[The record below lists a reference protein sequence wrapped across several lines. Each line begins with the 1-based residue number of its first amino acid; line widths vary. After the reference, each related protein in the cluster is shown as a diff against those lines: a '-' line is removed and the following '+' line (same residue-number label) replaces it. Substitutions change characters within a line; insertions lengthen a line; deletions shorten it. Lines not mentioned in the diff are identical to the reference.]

1 MSTSYTT
8 KNWWQRTLTPTIQ
21 KYLIDPIK
29 QYGFKDAFLKG
40 KQASYTDSNSD
51 YVNNVLSELASTG
64 VDTSALSSLPQTAL
78 EDLFNQYWEEDKKA
92 LKTVHT
98 FDYDRFASD
107 YNAMQNALSSRPEAP
122 DYEQFWNEALAD
134 ANAESDRALAELAGI
149 TKQREDSFNEELR
162 NLASGYNTARS
173 GILSSQY
180 QQNAQLMDTMASQ
193 LDKQNRNALEAG
205 ASAGLRL
212 AGNIN
217 TLLSTQN
224 KQSQLSLDTA
234 NQLAQMMVSQ
244 RNAEASIRGQYGDYM
259 TQNFNTRQDIK
270 NSAFDRASKYADKK
284 YEVANESYVNNLTQ
298 YDKANANNPLWEY
311 SDNFAKSKYNK
322 TGG

>member
-1 MSTSYTT
+1 MAQSYTT
-8 KNWWQRTLTPTIQ
+8 KNWWQRALTPNTQ
-21 KYLIDPIK
+21 KLIDSIS

-40 KQASYTDSNSD
+40 VSDPYRGSNSD
-51 YVNNVLSELASTG
+51 YADDILSELNAQGIDVSQ
-64 VDTSALSSLPQTAL
+64 LSGTEL
-78 EDLFNQYWEEDKKA
+78 EAILDLYWEEEK
-92 LKTVHT
+92 LPFKTEHT
-98 FDYDRFASD
+98 FDYDRFVSD
-107 YNAMQNALSSRPEAP
+107 YNAMQNALNSRPEAP
-122 DYEQFWNEALAD
+122 DYEQFWNEALAK
-134 ANAESDRALAELAGI
+134 ANAESDEALAELAGI
-149 TKQREDSFNEELR
+149 TKQREDRFNEELR

-180 QQNAQLMDTMASQ
+180 QQNAQLMDTLSSQ

-244 RNAEASIRGQYGDYM
+244 RNAEASVRGQYGDYM

-298 YDKANANNPLWEY
+298 YDKANASNPLWDY
-311 SDNFAKSKYNK
+311 SDLFAKSKYNK